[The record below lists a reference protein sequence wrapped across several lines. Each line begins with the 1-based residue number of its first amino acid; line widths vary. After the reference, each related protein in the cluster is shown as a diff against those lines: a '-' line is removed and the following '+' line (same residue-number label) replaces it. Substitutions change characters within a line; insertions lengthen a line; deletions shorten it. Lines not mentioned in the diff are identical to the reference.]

1 MVRGDRRGARPRDL
15 DVDSPDSES
24 ARDRRRRARIAQ
36 GGGRPRVPR
45 CRCVADEAGVDP
57 AHPREHDPVSRRRLC
72 IAADARASARTPV
85 SRRATRG
92 RLRWWI
98 AMLLFLSTVV
108 NYIDRQTLNVLAPRL
123 KIEFGWTNADFA
135 WIVIAFRVAYG
146 GGQMFS
152 GRLLDRIGARAGLA
166 LTVACYSTIAM
177 LTSLATGLRSF
188 AAFRFLLVAAESANW
203 PGATKAVAEWFPR
216 RESGWAVALFDSGS
230 SIGGAIAPV
239 LVLAA
244 LQLFGSWRPTFIV
257 TGALGFVWVALF
269 YAAYRSPEQHARLSP
284 EERALIVEGRG
295 ATHSVSSTRQPPALS
310 YRTILGLPQTWG
322 IVIGKALTDPVWFF
336 ITDWLAI
343 YLVSRG
349 FRLEDSLLAFWVPFL
364 AADLGNFA
372 GGGLSSALI
381 ARGWRVGAARKLVIV
396 LGTLGMLC
404 LIPTVYVS
412 SLPAIAPCFAIA
424 TFAYAA
430 LSTMILNLPADI
442 SPPRS
447 VGSAAGLGGTAA
459 GVGTIAA
466 TYLTGI
472 IADRYSF
479 EPLLIGGSLIP
490 LVAMVALL

>member
-1 MVRGDRRGARPRDL
+1 
-15 DVDSPDSES
+15 
-24 ARDRRRRARIAQ
+24 
-36 GGGRPRVPR
+36 
-45 CRCVADEAGVDP
+45 
-57 AHPREHDPVSRRRLC
+57 VSRPG
-72 IAADARASARTPV
+72 T
-85 SRRATRG
+85 TG

-98 AMLLFLSTVV
+98 ATLLFLSTVV

-177 LTSLATGLRSF
+177 LTSLAAGLRSF
-188 AAFRFLLVAAESANW
+188 AAFRFLLGAAESANW

-230 SIGGAIAPV
+230 SIGGAIAPA
-239 LVLAA
+239 LVLAMVR
-244 LQLFGSWRPTFIV
+244 LSGSWRPAFIV
-257 TGALGFVWVALF
+257 TGALGFAWVALF
-269 YAAYRSPEQHARLSP
+269 YAAYRSPEQHPRLSP

-295 ATHSVSSTRQPPALS
+295 ATDSASRSQRPPALS

-336 ITDWLAI
+336 ITDWFAI

-349 FRLEDSLLAFWVPFL
+349 FRVEDSLLAFWVPFL

-372 GGGLSSALI
+372 GGGCSSALI
-381 ARGWRVGAARKLVIV
+381 ARGWPVRSARNLVIAASAAAMTV
-396 LGTLGMLC
+396 
-404 LIPTVYVS
+404 LIPAAYAT
-412 SLPAIAPCFAIA
+412 SLAALTMCLAIA

-442 SPPRS
+442 YPRDS
-447 VGSAAGLGGTAA
+447 VASVSGLSGTGAGIGT
-459 GVGTIAA
+459 VVA

-472 IADRYSF
+472 VADRYSF
-479 EPLLIGGSLIP
+479 RPVLIAASAIP
-490 LVAMVALL
+490 LAAAVALFVLVRDNAATRQGLVYPISVRTEG